1 MKNILKIF
9 LVLFVFSFQSLN
21 AQYNPY
27 LKKKA
32 KNKPSAVMARQN
44 KKEVKRQKKVAKRQM
59 RKSKKTLGR
68 KKR

>member
-1 MKNILKIF
+1 MKYVYRILIF
-9 LVLFVFSFQSLN
+9 ALVLCFQPLN

-44 KKEVKRQKKVAKRQM
+44 KKEIKRQKHRAKRQM
-59 RKSKKTLGR
+59 RRSKKKTNR
-68 KKR
+68 

>member
-1 MKNILKIF
+1 MKLLYRILF
-9 LVLFVFSFQSLN
+9 LALVLCFQPLK

-44 KKEVKRQKKVAKRQM
+44 KKEVKKQKHRAKRQM
-59 RKSKKTLGR
+59 RRSRKKTGR
-68 KKR
+68 